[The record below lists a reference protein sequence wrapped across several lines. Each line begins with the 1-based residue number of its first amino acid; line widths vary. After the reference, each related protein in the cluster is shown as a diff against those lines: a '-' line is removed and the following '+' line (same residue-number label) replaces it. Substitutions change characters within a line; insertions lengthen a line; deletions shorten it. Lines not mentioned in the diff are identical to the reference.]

1 MNEPKIKPNNMSNT
15 CPPTSL
21 QRRAL
26 VTTLLAAGVAPAW
39 AARAEPIVLGQTL
52 AIGAG
57 SDGSA
62 ARIIDGAKACMGAVN
77 ARGGI
82 GGRPIEL
89 VTLDGADPASHAKN
103 ARILVKEKGAIALL
117 NCSGDATSAA
127 VAFVA
132 RELKVPLVGPMSSSR
147 EMMRSKSRYQFP
159 VRAGNDKQA
168 EALSRQMRAMGVSR
182 AAILTDQ
189 AGASECAEAIKPLL
203 DADRISSTLL
213 RVDATKPATFEA
225 AIKALGAGDYHA
237 VVVDLQSEMIE
248 KLSERGH
255 TARPEWPRLIVSFAT
270 TGMVAMN
277 GAFPGRIIGFA
288 NVVPHPEAI
297 AAPLA
302 HELQRDAEKYSTGY
316 AVNFEGME
324 AYLNTRVCVEG
335 LRRVTGKLDSAKL
348 VESLERFDRVDL
360 GGFIVSFAGGRET
373 GSDWVEVG
381 VRSRAGYYLK

>member
-1 MNEPKIKPNNMSNT
+1 MDKHNNMSNKS
-15 CPPTSL
+15 PPASL

-39 AARAEPIVLGQTL
+39 AARAEPIVLGQTV

-62 ARIIDGAKACMGAVN
+62 ARIIDGAKACVGAVN

-89 VTLDGADPASHAKN
+89 VTLDGGDPASHAKN

-127 VAFVA
+127 VAFMA
-132 RELKVPLVGPMSSSR
+132 RELQVPLVGAMSSSR
-147 EMMRSKSRYQFP
+147 EMVRSKSRYQFP

-213 RVDATKPATFEA
+213 RIDVTKPATFEA
-225 AIKALGAGDYHA
+225 TVKALGAGGYHA
-237 VVVDLQSEMIE
+237 VVVDLQPETID
-248 KLSERGH
+248 KLSENGH
-255 TARPEWPRLIVSFAT
+255 TERPEWPRMITSFAT
-270 TGMVAMN
+270 TGLVAMN

-288 NVVPHPEAI
+288 NVVPHPEAF
-297 AAPLA
+297 AVPLA
-302 HELQRDAEKYSTGY
+302 QELQRNAEKYSTGY

-324 AYLNTRVCVEG
+324 AYLNMRVCVEG
-335 LRRVTGKLDSAKL
+335 LKRITGKMDSAKL

>member
-1 MNEPKIKPNNMSNT
+1 MNKSKKCSPDSME
-15 CPPTSL
+15 
-21 QRRAL
+21 RRAL
-26 VTTLLAAGVAPAW
+26 VTILLAAGVAPTW
-39 AARAEPIVLGQTL
+39 AARGEPIVLGQTV

-62 ARIIDGAKACMGAVN
+62 ARIIDGAKACVGAVN
-77 ARGGI
+77 ARGGVN
-82 GGRPIEL
+82 GRPIEL
-89 VTLDGADPASHAKN
+89 ITLDGGNPSAHARN

-127 VAFVA
+127 VAFMA
-132 RELKVPLVGPMSSSR
+132 RELQVPLVGPMSSSR

-159 VRAGNDKQA
+159 IRASNEKQA

-182 AAILTDQ
+182 AVILTDQ
-189 AGASECAEAIKPLL
+189 PGASECAEAIKPLL
-203 DADRISSTLL
+203 DAERISSTLV
-213 RVDATKPATFEA
+213 RIDAAKPATFEA
-225 AIKALGAGDYHA
+225 AIKAMGAGGYHA
-237 VVVDLQSEMIE
+237 VVVDLQPETID

-255 TARPEWPRLIVSFAT
+255 TERPEWPRMITSFAT
-270 TGMVAMN
+270 TGMVGLN

-297 AAPLA
+297 AAPVA
-302 HELQRDAEKYSTGY
+302 QELQRNAEKYSTGY

-324 AYLNTRVCVEG
+324 AYLNVKVCVEA
-335 LRRVTGKLDSAKL
+335 LKRITGKPDAAKL
-348 VESLERFDRVDL
+348 TEALERFDRVDL

>member
-1 MNEPKIKPNNMSNT
+1 MNNPKKF
-15 CPPTSL
+15 PPVPL
-21 QRRAL
+21 ERRAL
-26 VTTLLAAGVAPAW
+26 ITTLLAAGAAPAW
-39 AARAEPIVLGQTL
+39 AARAEPIVLGQTV

-62 ARIIDGAKACMGAVN
+62 ARIIDGAKACVGAVN
-77 ARGGI
+77 ARGGVI
-82 GGRPIEL
+82 GRPIEL
-89 VTLDGADPASHAKN
+89 ITLDGGDPASHAKN
-103 ARILVKEKGAIALL
+103 ARILAKEKGAIALL

-132 RELKVPLVGPMSSSR
+132 RELQVPLIGPMSSSR

-159 VRAGNDKQA
+159 IRASNDKQA

-189 AGASECAEAIKPLL
+189 PGASECAETIKPLL
-203 DADRISSTLL
+203 DAERITSTLL
-213 RVDATKPATFEA
+213 RIDVTKPATFDA
-225 AIKALGAGDYHA
+225 VIKTMGAGSFQA
-237 VVVDLQSEMIE
+237 VLVDLQPATID

-255 TARPEWPRLIVSFAT
+255 TERPEWPRMITSFAT
-270 TGMVAMN
+270 TGMVGLN

-288 NVVPHPEAI
+288 NVVPHPEVI

-302 HELQRDAEKYSTGY
+302 QELQRNAEKYSTGY

-324 AYLNTRVCVEG
+324 AYLNMRVCVEA
-335 LRRVTGKLDSAKL
+335 LKRIAGKPDAAKL
-348 VESLERFDRVDL
+348 TEALERFDRVDL

>member
-1 MNEPKIKPNNMSNT
+1 MNKTKKFSPA
-15 CPPTSL
+15 SL
-21 QRRAL
+21 ERRAL
-26 VTTLLAAGVAPAW
+26 ITTLLAAGAAPAW
-39 AARAEPIVLGQTL
+39 AARSEPIVLGQTV

-62 ARIIDGAKACMGAVN
+62 ARIIDGAKACVGAVN

-82 GGRPIEL
+82 NGRPLEL
-89 VTLDGADPASHAKN
+89 ITLDGGDPASHARN
-103 ARILVKEKGAIALL
+103 ARILVREKGAIALL

-127 VAFVA
+127 VAFMA
-132 RELKVPLVGPMSSSR
+132 RELQVPLIGPMSSSR

-159 VRAGNDKQA
+159 IRASNGKQA

-182 AAILTDQ
+182 AIIMTDQ

-203 DADRISSTLL
+203 DAERISSTLV
-213 RVDATKPATFEA
+213 RIDVAKPATFDT
-225 AIKALGAGDYHA
+225 AIKAMGAGGYHA
-237 VVVDLQSEMIE
+237 VVVDLQPETID

-255 TARPEWPRLIVSFAT
+255 TDRPEWPRMITSFAT
-270 TGMVAMN
+270 TGMVGLN

-297 AAPLA
+297 AAPVA
-302 HELQRDAEKYSTGY
+302 QELQRNAEKYSTGY

-324 AYLNTRVCVEG
+324 AYLNVKVCVEA
-335 LRRVTGKLDSAKL
+335 LKRITGKPDAAKL
-348 VESLERFDRVDL
+348 TEALERFDRVDL

>member
-1 MNEPKIKPNNMSNT
+1 MNKSKK
-15 CPPTSL
+15 CPPASL
-21 QRRAL
+21 ERRAL

-39 AARAEPIVLGQTL
+39 AARAEPIILGQTV

-62 ARIIDGAKACMGAVN
+62 ARIIDGAKACVGAVN

-82 GGRPIEL
+82 NGRPIEL
-89 VTLDGADPASHAKN
+89 LTLDGGDPSSHAKN
-103 ARILVKEKGAIALL
+103 ARILVREKGAIALL

-132 RELKVPLVGPMSSSR
+132 RELQVPLIGPMSSSR

-159 VRAGNDKQA
+159 VRASNDKQA

-189 AGASECAEAIKPLL
+189 PGASECADALKPLL
-203 DADRISSTLL
+203 DADRISSTVL
-213 RVDATKPATFEA
+213 RIDPSKRATFEPA
-225 AIKALGAGDYHA
+225 VKALGAAGYHA
-237 VVVDLQSEMIE
+237 VVVDLQPETID
-248 KLSERGH
+248 KLSEHGL
-255 TARPEWPRLIVSFAT
+255 TERPEWPRMIASFAT
-270 TGMVAMN
+270 TGMVGLN

-288 NVVPHPEAI
+288 NVVPHPEAF
-297 AAPLA
+297 AVPLA
-302 HELQRDAEKYSTGY
+302 QELQRNAEKYSTGY

-324 AYLNTRVCVEG
+324 AYLNVRVCVEA
-335 LRRVTGKLDSAKL
+335 LKRITGKPDATKL
-348 VESLERFDRVDL
+348 TEALERFDRVDL